1 MRYVLSILALC
12 AFVSSCKTNPLNPD
26 VFLAT
31 PKPHVELKNGKVI
44 DAKTVAFHKR
54 FLGETEVTADT
65 TSFNGNE
72 VAFYSTGMDYFA
84 NIRNAQFA
92 RKVIDGQIN
101 VYRFVR
107 HDQSTE
113 YNPSSSMGGAG
124 SAFHTHNRTD
134 YSYFIQKANTKP
146 VYNLSYGNLVAMIP
160 ETSSAMPL
168 LKSFRSTRRVTNCG
182 KVVGAAFI
190 ATGAILMVA
199 AGNRSDGGSQ
209 FTTGARVVTGG
220 AAILLTSFFVGFS
233 NNSKLSE
240 AIVERNREK

>member
-72 VAFYSTGMDYFA
+72 V
-84 NIRNAQFA
+84 
-92 RKVIDGQIN
+92 
-101 VYRFVR
+101 
-107 HDQSTE
+107 
-113 YNPSSSMGGAG
+113 AG